1 MKNVKLFILALG
13 LFTLNLSAANLNP
26 IKPTDDLRI
35 EMVDLIGSN
44 FMDEMLADEYEAD
57 VLFTVNA
64 NKELIVL
71 SVDSDN
77 TDLETYLKRKLNYK
91 KVNHKPN
98 KHGEIYLLPVRMVK
112 NL

>member
-44 FMDEMLADEYEAD
+44 FMDEMMDGAYEAN
-57 VLFTVNA
+57 VMFTVNN
-64 NKELIVL
+64 NKEIIIL
-71 SVDSDN
+71 SVESEN
-77 TDLETYLKRKLNYK
+77 AHLETYLMKKLNYK
-91 KVNHKPN
+91 KVNHRPGKY
-98 KHGEIYLLPVRMVK
+98 GEIYLLPVKMVK
-112 NL
+112 EL